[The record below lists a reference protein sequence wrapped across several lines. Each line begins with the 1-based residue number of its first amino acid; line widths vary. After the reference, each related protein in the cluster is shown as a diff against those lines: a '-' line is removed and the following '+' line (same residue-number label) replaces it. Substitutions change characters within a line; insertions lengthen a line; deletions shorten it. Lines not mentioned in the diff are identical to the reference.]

1 METTPFTIAP
11 ASIIIS
17 CNSLSFVVI
26 DDNDDDNEA
35 AEDDCCG
42 TTIDGGFNDVVSGDP
57 SSIDGGFN
65 VDKNDGGGE
74 CNDGL

>member
-17 CNSLSFVVI
+17 CSSLSFVI
-26 DDNDDDNEA
+26 DDNDDDMEA
-35 AEDDCCG
+35 EEDCCG
-42 TTIDGGFNDVVSGDP
+42 TTIDGGFNDFVSGDP

>member
-1 METTPFTIAP
+1 MDTTPFTIAP

-17 CNSLSFVVI
+17 CNSFSFVVI

-35 AEDDCCG
+35 EEDDCG
-42 TTIDGGFNDVVSGDP
+42 TTIDGGFNDFVSGDP

-65 VDKNDGGGE
+65 VDNKNDGGGE